1 MTKLSYTRLAGWCAI
16 LAAPIALLSFFLGPI
31 AYHWDF
37 DAMFDP
43 LRAIAHPN
51 VNATLVRWSWVL
63 DIVGY
68 YWLLL
73 PASVLLTDLASMS
86 RPLHAQL
93 AARAGYGYMLTGSI
107 GAAILA
113 GTTDLFAAYA
123 HGNEATRVAV
133 STTYSALFGLV
144 YVGLWN
150 TLCMSLLAVWL
161 WMSGSAL
168 RGSHR
173 GLGLFAMA
181 LGVCA
186 FLDVFG
192 LLIDLEA
199 ISMFGLFA
207 YLFLFPVWSAWLG
220 IWLLRGRV
228 HVTSHLN

>member
-1 MTKLSYTRLAGWCAI
+1 MTNLSYTRLAGWCAI
-16 LAAPIALLSFFLGPI
+16 LAAPIALTSFFLGPI
-31 AYHWDF
+31 AYQWDF

-43 LRAIAHPN
+43 QRAIAHPN
-51 VNATLVRWSWVL
+51 VNATLVRWGWVL
-63 DIVGY
+63 DIMGY

-73 PASVLLTDLASMS
+73 PASVLLTDLASRS

-93 AARAGYGYMLTGSI
+93 AARAGYGYMITGSI
-107 GAAILA
+107 GAAVLA
-113 GTTDLFAAYA
+113 GTTDLFGAYA
-123 HGNEATRVAV
+123 QGDAATRAAV
-133 STTYSALFGLV
+133 STTFGALFGLV

-173 GLGLFAMA
+173 GLGFFAMA

-186 FLDVFG
+186 ALDVLG
-192 LLIDLEA
+192 LLSGLEGV
-199 ISMFGLFA
+199 SMFGLFA

-220 IWLLRGRV
+220 TWLLRGRNN
-228 HVTSHLN
+228 SPSNIN